1 MQAQTAFY
9 GGGRA
14 TAGSSYQR
22 LENGFE
28 PNSLKRMAG
37 LAAKKDPEINTG

>member
-1 MQAQTAFY
+1 MVAAERPQEA
-9 GGGRA
+9 
-14 TAGSSYQR
+14 SYQR